1 MRRLHIINSLCLSVG
16 LCLSFLHA
24 DNTRQSVTKELLSKT
39 LSGGITTLEWVVR
52 YESNS
57 STPLENVIITDNFSS
72 AQTYVPSTE
81 AHPDGWSVT
90 QNPNQFVWETNNG
103 NSYSRPF
110 PEPSGDLLV
119 EGEGDGWAP
128 IPYLSTTGQKR
139 IYLINHHKDASVASF
154 NCVGE
159 CNGIWPKQLPTGDGS
174 GQSSPTS
181 QATETVTIGNKL
193 FYGVSRTS
201 DSGIACYDMENDSEC
216 GYIQLSALGSAPGG
230 KCIAVDGLQRIG
242 NALYIMDGNAIV
254 YKVSITGGGTMS
266 LAGSF
271 DMTTLG
277 MSTYRFTNPAISLY
291 AIGSKVDGTKIYFS
305 KGLPAGSGSI
315 GCFDTATMSGCSG
328 WGNVKSVPQMND
340 QGENTYFYYDN
351 AMNKTA
357 ICVVD
362 TSSTSRCFDLTTGT
376 TVTRPEVFGSFSVNT
391 SYAIGTELTAGTKTY
406 FPSILEDD
414 IFCYDWSTASP
425 CSPDTIDDGTGRA
438 RNYAIALDAQGCAWV
453 YGDTESATSSV
464 SHLWSFDPFT
474 GTQPCESGG
483 ELVIE
488 DTYDASNNWCASEN
502 VEWRYTQFR
511 IDNIDGSAFND
522 LNITF
527 YDAAGNIIKTASFS
541 SNVVSYSQ
549 GLFTAPFTPGEPI
562 HYKIEGTW
570 SGNTGHYTPP
580 IITIGVEGPPREFC
594 FNTTVPCP
602 VTGEITN
609 HVEVTLEDDP
619 VIDSSADVIE
629 DAEALCL
636 QAQPAPQQCLN
647 TTPKLT
653 CTPAGWTIE
662 LTAFSP
668 NTYNASNTDLQVIA
682 PASATATKW
691 GNTWYLNGVNP
702 GDTLQLSMN
711 GVQKGAG
718 KLEGDDLCCDGES
731 NITIPE
737 DQTCEVEE
745 PHIYVRKTYD
755 EVEGVFD
762 LSVRIM
768 NTIYAPQVL
777 TVTDTLPSGITITG
791 IDPRSTSE
799 WMCTNTFPVV
809 GPASINCV
817 YIGAMPVTGVKDL
830 YLTSTV
836 DNSQMPAE
844 NCADSGVVGTDG
856 VSVWTSPMAHHCITI
871 DKEDN
876 NTIPPDNNDT
886 NTTCG
891 ENEIL
896 IDGVCEQLPENPCPS
911 GQQMVDGHCIEMPEI
926 NCQSNII
933 LVVDKS
939 DSIRAAGGETGVK
952 AMMQSFLDRF
962 RGNGSQAAIVYFDT
976 TASIV
981 RPMSTINVG
990 DIPPGYSPTVGGLT
1004 NWEDALEK
1012 TRSIVSSGDIVFFIT
1027 DGQPN
1032 RYLDTSGNV
1041 VPTGVPPSA
1050 NTPALTALENLATLE
1065 ASAVA
1070 NQIKALGARIVSVGV
1085 GSIGSSASAI
1095 QHLNDIASTPSD
1107 INIHEFNELEGMA
1120 NEYASNACPDLL
1132 LTKNFIG
1139 GYDAGNG
1146 CRLVRIM
1153 NDNQTG
1159 TFEIKVQNTTS
1170 TPLSGIVVRDVL
1182 PTRLSSPN
1190 NFIASNGSASSS
1202 GNTITWNVGAL
1213 PVSGVETLRFDVS
1226 LPAIITNYE
1235 KIYNYAEV
1243 TNAIGVDVT
1252 PLLANSQNGP
1262 LNINEHDEAVACV
1275 QIYEYTQPPACDP
1288 TTDDYHCLEVDKQK
1302 LSGEGNCLAGG
1313 ECRYRISIR
1322 NRAPVPYTSTLNI
1335 TDAMTPSSAI
1345 SSITITPQ
1353 GSEPNPLCSPSPTSV
1368 PFSCTQ
1374 TADIPANT
1382 TWSYNVVMSS
1392 TPANAT
1398 KNCFKVN
1405 GAERCFNFPSSNKQ
1419 AEQQENNNKGCQTD
1433 KDCQRNE
1440 YCSEED
1446 GLCLPKE
1453 HVDPPVITTP
1463 AIEMVI
1469 PKPSKANITLNKT
1482 APRECKAGYKCTF
1495 KLHISNKGKLAYK
1508 GPLSITDR
1516 SKEFVGKL
1524 VGTSPRGWRCKTTRR
1539 GYICSN
1545 PKVSLKAG
1553 ESTTVKLT
1561 VRIPQRAKGYL
1572 NNCAKLDIPRGKLR
1586 IMAMQSM
1593 LEQNGFD
1600 PNGIDGSMGRGTKK
1614 ALKAYMKSKGI
1625 KSKKTAIKKLVA
1637 SYPHV
1642 TSKNSCVKV
1651 KIKKSKVKCKPHEKR
1666 IGDRCKPICKRW
1678 QHWSGQH
1685 CVSCPKGT
1693 KWDERKKRC
1702 RKVKCK
1708 EGMTMVKGK
1717 CTKIQKSD
1725 KPKCIPFVTHYSPL
1739 LGICVPNVSIGIGV
1753 GGGGKPAGG
1762 GHPDVAH

>member
-1 MRRLHIINSLCLSVG
+1 MRTLTIMKNVILGCFVLCATLY
-16 LCLSFLHA
+16 A
-24 DNTRQSVTKELLSKT
+24 DNPRQTVTKELLSKT
-39 LSGGITTLEWVVR
+39 MSGGITTLDWVVR

-57 STPLENVIITDNFSS
+57 STPLEDVVITDNFSS

-90 QNPNQFVWETNNG
+90 QNPNQFVWETSNG
-103 NSYSRPF
+103 NSYSRLF
-110 PEPSGDLLV
+110 TEPSGDLLV

-159 CNGIWPKQLPTGDGS
+159 CNGTWPKRLPAGDGS

-193 FYGVSRTS
+193 FYGVSRIS
-201 DSGIACYDMENDSEC
+201 DSGIGCYDMENDSEC
-216 GYIQLSALGSAPGG
+216 GYIQLSTLGSAPGG
-230 KCIAVDGLQRIG
+230 KCIAVDGLQHIG

-254 YKVSITGGGTMS
+254 YKVSVTGGGTMS

-291 AIGSKVDGTKIYFS
+291 AIGSKADGTKIYFS

-328 WGNVKSVPQMND
+328 WGTVKSVPQMND

-362 TSSTSRCFDLTTGT
+362 TSSTSRCFGLTTGT

-391 SYAIGTELTAGTKTY
+391 RYAIGTELTVGTKTY

-425 CSPDTIDDGTGRA
+425 CSPNTIDDGTSRA

-464 SHLWSFDPFT
+464 SHLWSFDPLT

-483 ELVIE
+483 ELIIE

-502 VEWRYTQFR
+502 VEWRYTQFQINGLR
-511 IDNIDGSAFND
+511 ADMFTD

-527 YDAAGNIIKTASFS
+527 YDTSGNIILEEDIGNSG
-541 SNVVSYSQ
+541 YSR
-549 GLFTAPFTPGEPI
+549 GLYTAPFVAGQPV
-562 HYKIEGTW
+562 HYKI
-570 SGNTGHYTPP
+570 TGIRNPNAAANLAPP
-580 IITIGVEGPPREFC
+580 VITIGVDGSPREFC
-594 FNTTVPCP
+594 FQTTVPCP
-602 VTGEITN
+602 VTGDITN
-609 HVEVTLEDDP
+609 HVEVQLKAEHT
-619 VIDSSADVIE
+619 VDSSDDVVE
-629 DAEALCL
+629 DAGALCEEALPL
-636 QAQPAPQQCLN
+636 PPKQCLN
-647 TTPKLT
+647 AEPILKCSKT
-653 CTPAGWTIE
+653 GWTIE
-662 LTAFSP
+662 LDNLTPPA
-668 NTYNASNTDLQVIA
+668 YNAGNTDMNVLA
-682 PASATATKW
+682 PSGATVTKW
-691 GNTWYLNGVNP
+691 GNTWYVNGVNA
-702 GDTLQLSMN
+702 GDTLSLSMQ
-711 GVQKGAG
+711 GAQQGAG

-737 DQTCEVEE
+737 NQTCEVEE

-939 DSIRAAGGETGVK
+939 DSIRAAGGQTGVK

-1153 NDNQTG
+1153 NDNQIG

-1275 QIYEYTQPPACDP
+1275 QIYEYTPPPACDP
-1288 TTDDYHCLEVDKQK
+1288 ATDTNHCLSVYKRK

-1313 ECRYRISIR
+1313 ECRYRISIG

-1335 TDAMTPSSAI
+1335 TDAMTPSNAT

-1353 GSEPNPLCSPSPTSV
+1353 GSAPDPLCSPSPTSV

-1382 TWSYNVVMSS
+1382 TWYYNVVMSS

-1419 AEQQENNNKGCQTD
+1419 AEQQENNNTGCQTD
-1433 KDCQRNE
+1433 KECQKNE

-1453 HVDPPVITTP
+1453 QVDLPVITTP

-1469 PKPSKANITLNKT
+1469 PKPSKANITLHKI

-1495 KLHISNKGKLAYK
+1495 KLHISNKGKLAYT

-1572 NNCAKLDIPRGKLR
+1572 NNCAKLDLPRGKLR

-1593 LEQNGFD
+1593 LKQNGFD
-1600 PNGIDGSMGRGTKK
+1600 PNGIDGGMGRGTKK

-1642 TSKNSCVKV
+1642 TSKNSCAKV
-1651 KIKKSKVKCKPHEKR
+1651 KIKKSKIKCRKYEKLVKDVCKP
-1666 IGDRCKPICKRW
+1666 RCKKW
-1678 QHWSGQH
+1678 QHWNGKQ

-1693 KWDERKKRC
+1693 KWDKRS
-1702 RKVKCK
+1702 KKCK
-1708 EGMTMVKGK
+1708 QTECPEGSKMSKGK
-1717 CTKIQKSD
+1717 CIVQK
-1725 KPKCIPFVTHYSPL
+1725 KTKCIPFITHYSSL
-1739 LGICVPNVSIGIGV
+1739 LGICVPNISIGIG
-1753 GGGGKPAGG
+1753 GGGRGG
-1762 GHPDVAH
+1762 SSTPKGHDGI